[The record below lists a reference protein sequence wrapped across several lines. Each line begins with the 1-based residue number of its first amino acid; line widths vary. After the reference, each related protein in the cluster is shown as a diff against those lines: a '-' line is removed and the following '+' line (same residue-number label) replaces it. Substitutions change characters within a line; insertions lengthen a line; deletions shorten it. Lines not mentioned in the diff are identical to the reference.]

1 MSQSHGFR
9 SDWHRPHRN
18 PCFLEHRYIEIST
31 LGTASW
37 SAAFESVQPK
47 KCCTTKR
54 SKRSDKDS
62 EDTHP
67 WRMGYQHR
75 GFLRKDFLRKGF
87 LRKDWIRRDLV
98 RTGYPSRMSVECLGT
113 RLQDLDCCR
122 LVGNSSERW
131 QVPWADRKPV
141 HRRLRCY
148 RARVDR
154 SRLAGHRH
162 LAPQMWDFP

>member
-1 MSQSHGFR
+1 MFQSHGFR
-9 SDWHRPHRN
+9 SDWHRPRRN

-37 SAAFESVQPK
+37 FAAFEPVQPM

-54 SKRSDKDS
+54 SKRLGKDS
-62 EDTHP
+62 EDKHP

-75 GFLRKDFLRKGF
+75 GFLRKDL
-87 LRKDWIRRDLV
+87 LRKDWIRRDLG
-98 RTGYPSRMSVECLGT
+98 RTGYPSTRSVEYLGT
-113 RLQDLDCCR
+113 RPQDLDCCR

-141 HRRLRCY
+141 HRRLRCR

-162 LAPQMWDFP
+162 LAPLMWDFP